1 MKADG
6 LNSASPK
13 RGSFCI
19 ITFMN
24 KDYKHGHRHK
34 FLLRY
39 HLILVCKY
47 RRRILSAN
55 NISSDIKT
63 LATQI
68 SDSHNIYIHYMEAD
82 KDHLHL
88 MIETTP
94 NINLSDF
101 VRTLKSYTT
110 YHIWE
115 KYTPYLSKCFWNERT
130 FWSDGYFISSIGE
143 VSSDT
148 LKHYIENQ
156 GKKS

>member
-1 MKADG
+1 MKADR
-6 LNSASPK
+6 LHSASK
-13 RGSFCI
+13 RGCSCI
-19 ITFMN
+19 IVFMN
-24 KDYKHGHRHK
+24 KDYNHGHRHK
-34 FLLRY
+34 LLLRY

-47 RRRILSAN
+47 RRKLLSAN

-63 LATQI
+63 LAI
-68 SDSHNIYIHYMEAD
+68 HIANSHNVHIHYMKAD

-110 YHIWE
+110 YHIWK
-115 KYTPYLSKCFWNERT
+115 KYTPYLSKCFWNERAS
-130 FWSDGYFISSIGE
+130 WSDGYFISSIGE

-156 GKKS
+156 GKNT